1 MKEPRIFLIDIWGY
15 CQTSSVFLGVGFYPV
30 QINCCTNYI
39 FFATNQIAMTK
50 VVDLQTYR
58 TKSIEQRGFGPW
70 QKRFAE
76 TYDSTTRLEDLSD
89 TTLYYLAQPGEL
101 SSVAYYEVIMGV
113 LDLGSAIKFY
123 YLENSDQ
130 MLVVDLHLFL
140 ADQVR
145 FEMMR
150 RLKWVIGFEGIK
162 YSILEMVQEFNRIKE
177 NCTGNP
183 PKLAGSNSDYAEYNQ
198 LTTGDKEVFIR
209 RMLQEALDAF
219 KKRL

>member
-1 MKEPRIFLIDIWGY
+1 
-15 CQTSSVFLGVGFYPV
+15 
-30 QINCCTNYI
+30 
-39 FFATNQIAMTK
+39 MTK

-113 LDLGSAIKFY
+113 LDLGPAIKFH
-123 YLENSDQ
+123 YLDNNDQ

-162 YSILEMVQEFNRIKE
+162 YRILEMVQEFNRIKE
-177 NCTGNP
+177 NCRRNP
-183 PKLAGSNSDYAEYNQ
+183 PKLAGSNSDYVEYSQ

>member
-1 MKEPRIFLIDIWGY
+1 M
-15 CQTSSVFLGVGFYPV
+15 S
-30 QINCCTNYI
+30 
-39 FFATNQIAMTK
+39 K
-50 VVDLQTYR
+50 VVDLQKYR
-58 TKSIEQRGFGPW
+58 TKSVEQKGFGPW

-76 TYDSTTRLEDLSD
+76 AFDSATRLEDLSD
-89 TTLYYLAQPGEL
+89 STLYYLAQPGES
-101 SSVAYYEVIMGV
+101 SSVAYYEVIMGI
-113 LDLGSAIKFY
+113 LGLGPAIKFH
-123 YLENSDQ
+123 YLENSEQ

-150 RLKWVIGFEGIK
+150 RLNWITGFKGTR
-162 YSILEMVQEFNRIKE
+162 YRILEMVQEFNRVKE
-177 NCTGNP
+177 TCRSNP
-183 PKLAGSNSDYAEYNQ
+183 PQLAGSNSDYVEYNQ

>member
-1 MKEPRIFLIDIWGY
+1 
-15 CQTSSVFLGVGFYPV
+15 
-30 QINCCTNYI
+30 
-39 FFATNQIAMTK
+39 MTK

-58 TKSIEQRGFGPW
+58 TKSVEQRGFGPW

-76 TYDSTTRLEDLSD
+76 PFDSSTHLDDLSD
-89 TTLYYLAQPGEL
+89 ATLYFLAQPGEL

-113 LDLGSAIKFY
+113 LGLGPAIKFY
-123 YLENSDQ
+123 YLDNSDQ
-130 MLVVDLHLFL
+130 ILVVDLHLFL

-150 RLKWVIGFEGIK
+150 RLKWISGFEGMK
-162 YSILEMVQEFNRIKE
+162 YSILEMVQEFNKVKE
-177 NCTGNP
+177 ICRANP
-183 PKLAGSNSDYAEYNQ
+183 PELAGSNSDYAEYNQ

-219 KKRL
+219 IKRL